1 MKNIFK
7 TIGIFTF
14 IFTLASCSDEDLLD
28 KLPFDKISESE
39 AFSTPENVRLSV
51 VGMYENAAI
60 GLYTGAGRGYVWGGA
75 WVEQNDNRGE
85 DVVNMASFYKITYEA
100 EYSSSSANN
109 VYYWSDGYSLIN
121 RANLIIEGVTKA
133 GANGVITQEEADDYI
148 GQAKFFRA
156 ITLFEIN
163 KMYGRPYALEPGA
176 LGAIIS
182 DQPINTQEGLDQA
195 KATGRSTVAEV
206 YAFVLKDLD
215 DAESQITGLNWSDE
229 LHVSSAAAI
238 AFKTRV
244 YLHMRDWT
252 NVITEANKLDGQYT
266 LTDEPSGVFDQNVGN
281 GESIFSIDQTGN
293 SNAGVNGALG
303 SQYGRRE
310 LVAISPII
318 WNNAGWLADDK
329 RRATVDIDALKAD
342 NPKYDF
348 DPTDSEGILVRKS
361 GNVFYTNKYRDY
373 STLSDKSPIIRYAEV
388 LLNRSEALAR
398 TNKLGDALNDLNKVR
413 DRALVNPTSQS
424 YKAAD
429 LGTDKAMVEAIILER
444 RIEFLMEGNRYS
456 DIHRLQQDDLA
467 PIDGVPAKVENGKPV
482 GYDAAS
488 GVMPTNIVVNQI
500 PYDNFKFIWPLPNTE
515 EANNPGVK
523 GQQNPGY

>member
-7 TIGIFTF
+7 TIGIL
-14 IFTLASCSDEDLLD
+14 TLMFAVGSCSDDQLLD
-28 KLPFDKISESE
+28 KTPFNKIAEAE
-39 AFSTPENVRLSV
+39 AFSTQENIRLSV

-60 GLYTGAGRGYVWGGA
+60 GLYTGSGRGYVWGGA

-121 RANLIIEGVTKA
+121 RANLIIQGVTKA
-133 GANGVITQEEADDYI
+133 AENGVISQEEADDYI
-148 GQAKFFRA
+148 GQAKFFRG
-156 ITLFEIN
+156 ITLFELN
-163 KMYGRPYALEPGA
+163 KMFGRPYALEPDA
-176 LGAIIS
+176 LGAIIN
-182 DQPINTQEGLDQA
+182 DQPVNTQEGLDKA
-195 KATGRSTVAEV
+195 KATGRSTVSEV
-206 YAFVLKDLD
+206 YQFVLKDLD
-215 DAESQITGLNWSDE
+215 DAEKMIKGIHWSDE
-229 LHVSSAAAI
+229 LHVSSNAAV

-244 YLHMRDWT
+244 YLHMRDWQ
-252 NVITEANKLDGQYT
+252 NVIAEANKLDGAYA
-266 LTDEPSGVFDQNVGN
+266 LTEMPSGVFDQNVGN
-281 GESIFSIDQTGN
+281 GETIFSIDQTGN

-318 WNNAGWLADDK
+318 WNNEGWLKDDK
-329 RRATVDIDALKAD
+329 RRATVDIDALKAE
-342 NPKYDF
+342 NPKYEF
-348 DPTDSEGILVRKS
+348 DPTDSEGIMVRKS
-361 GNVFYTNKYRDY
+361 GNVMYTNKYRDY

-398 TNKLGDALNDLNKVR
+398 TGNLSGALIDLNKVR
-413 DRALVNPTSQS
+413 DRALANPTAQT
-424 YKAAD
+424 YKAGD
-429 LGTDKAMVEAIILER
+429 LGTAKTTVEAIVLER

-456 DIHRLQQDDLA
+456 DIHRLQKDDLA
-467 PIDGVPAKVENGKPV
+467 PISGVPAKVENGKPV

-488 GVMPTNIVVNQI
+488 GVMPGNLVVKPI
-500 PYDNFKFIWPLPNTE
+500 PYDDYRFIWPIPNTE

>member
-7 TIGIFTF
+7 TIGILTV
-14 IFTLASCSDEDLLD
+14 ILTMASCSDDQLLD
-28 KLPFDKISESE
+28 KTPFNKIAESE
-39 AFSTPENVRLSV
+39 AFSTAENIKLSV
-51 VGMYENAAI
+51 IGMYENAAI

-121 RANLIIEGVTKA
+121 RANLIIEGVTNA
-133 GANGVITQEEADDYI
+133 AENGVISQEEADDYI
-148 GQAKFFRA
+148 GQAKFFRG
-156 ITLFEIN
+156 ITLFELN
-163 KMYGRPYALEPGA
+163 KMYGRPYALEPDA

-182 DQPINTQEGLDQA
+182 DTPVNTEEGLE
-195 KATGRSTVAEV
+195 KARSTGRSTVAEV
-206 YAFVLKDLD
+206 YKFVLDDLD
-215 DAESQITGLNWSDE
+215 DAERMIKGLHWTDE
-229 LHVSSAAAI
+229 LHVSSDAAI

-244 YLHMRDWT
+244 YLHMRNWDK
-252 NVITEANKLDGQYT
+252 VIAEADKLDGKYT
-266 LTDEPSGVFDQNVGN
+266 LTETPSGVFDQNVGN

-318 WNNAGWLADDK
+318 WNNAGWLEDDK
-329 RRATVDIDALKAD
+329 RRATVDIDALKAN
-342 NPKYDF
+342 NPNYEF
-348 DPTDSEGILVRKS
+348 NPMDSEGIFVRKS
-361 GNVFYTNKYRDY
+361 DDVLYTNKYRDY

-388 LLNRSEALAR
+388 LLNRAEALAR
-398 TNKLGDALNDLNKVR
+398 TNVLDDALIDLNKVR
-413 DRALVNPTSQS
+413 DRALNNPAAQS
-424 YKAAD
+424 YKASD
-429 LGTDKAMVEAIILER
+429 LGTDKSMVEAIVLER

-467 PIDGVPAKVENGKPV
+467 PISGIPAKVENGKPI

-488 GVMPTNIVVNQI
+488 GNMPTNLAVMAI
-500 PYDNFKFIWPLPNTE
+500 PYDDFRFIWPIPNTE